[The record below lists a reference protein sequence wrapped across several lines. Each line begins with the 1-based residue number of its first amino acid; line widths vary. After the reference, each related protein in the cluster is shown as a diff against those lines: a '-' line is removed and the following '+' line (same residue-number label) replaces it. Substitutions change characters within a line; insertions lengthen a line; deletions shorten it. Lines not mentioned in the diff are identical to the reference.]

1 MLNRT
6 PLNILARETKLKA
19 IETSSERLV
28 NILGLKTSPIVSNR
42 VKDLLTPSIV
52 ITKEESKQQFDIG
65 IENEQRQIQKKD
77 DPNLIEIEPKV
88 VNSNIE
94 INKSVSEITS
104 VFFT

>member
-1 MLNRT
+1 M
-6 PLNILARETKLKA
+6 
-19 IETSSERLV
+19 
-28 NILGLKTSPIVSNR
+28 
-42 VKDLLTPSIV
+42 